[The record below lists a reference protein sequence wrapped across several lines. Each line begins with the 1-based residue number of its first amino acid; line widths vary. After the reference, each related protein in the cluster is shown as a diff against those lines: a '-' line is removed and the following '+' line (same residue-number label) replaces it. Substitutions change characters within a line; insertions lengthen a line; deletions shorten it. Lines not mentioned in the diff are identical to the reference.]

1 MGNLHITLPEYA
13 HTIGVEID
21 SWYGNRPVLALDYK
35 EELCGNPGMFHG
47 GAVGALL
54 EMAAVA
60 TLEAELQ
67 TKQSPAPL
75 TPMNSTIEFLRMAG
89 EERTYASADIVKAG
103 RRLANLS
110 ATLWQG
116 DPKKPVATA
125 IFNIAIGQASG

>member
-1 MGNLHITLPEYA
+1 MGNPQIELSEYA
-13 HTIGVEID
+13 RTIGVEID
-21 SWYGNRPVLALDYK
+21 GWYGNRPVLALDYK
-35 EELCGNPGMFHG
+35 AELCGNPGMFHG

-67 TKQSPAPL
+67 AKQSSAPL
-75 TPMNSTIEFLRMAG
+75 APMNSTIEFLRMAG

-116 DPKKPVATA
+116 DPEKPVATA
-125 IFNIAIGQASG
+125 VFNIAIGQNSG